1 MSMMSSHRIPKV
13 SVIIPNWNC
22 APWLPEA
29 MGSLLR
35 QSSPPEQIIVIDD
48 GSSDS
53 SVAWL
58 TAFAAQHPQVILLS
72 GERGG
77 VSAARMKG
85 LSVATGDFVYFMD
98 ADDFV
103 STDLF
108 ADFRRVQARH
118 EDIDLFCF
126 GAKMF
131 FDLPAAQRHYQTI
144 HQRHVSGLLPG
155 GSTSLRTLMQHQS
168 AHRVVWSS
176 IISRRLIDQ
185 LALQFLPIQNHEDA
199 PYMFALYLQ
208 ARNIYCTS
216 QSYYYKRFMLTSLS
230 QSTRDFSYV
239 KNYFIAR
246 ESSEQF
252 LRDQQLPVDAA
263 LLDSYYQT
271 VMHSCLAQIR
281 KNHMVIPTDWQ
292 PQVNQLVRNVLQH
305 SARLKLMWYCPT
317 IYSGLQACR
326 EQLGRYSARR

>member
-1 MSMMSSHRIPKV
+1 MSIITARRVPTV
-13 SVIIPNWNC
+13 SVIVPNWNC
-22 APWLPEA
+22 APWLAEA

-35 QSSPPEQIIVIDD
+35 QSSPPEQIIIIDD
-48 GSSDS
+48 GSSDN

-58 TAFAAQHPQVILLS
+58 TAFAEQHPQVILLS

-85 LSVATGDFVYFMD
+85 LAAATGDFIYFMD

-103 STDLF
+103 STELF

-118 EDIDLFCF
+118 EEIDLFCF

-131 FDLPAAQRHYQTI
+131 FDVPAPQRHYQTI

-155 GSTSLRTLMQHQS
+155 GSASLRTLMQHQS

-185 LALQFLPIQNHEDA
+185 LNLHFLPIQNHEDA
-199 PYMFALYLQ
+199 PFMFALYMQ
-208 ARNIYCTS
+208 ARGIYCTS

-230 QSTRDFSYV
+230 QSTRDFSWV

-246 ESSEQF
+246 GSSEQF
-252 LRDQQLPVDAA
+252 LRDHQLPLDEA
-263 LLDSYYQT
+263 LLDSYYQV
-271 VMHSCLAQIR
+271 VMHGCLTQIR
-281 KNHMVIPTDWQ
+281 KNHMVIPEEWQ
-292 PQVNQLVRNVLQH
+292 PQVNQLVRKVLQH
-305 SARLKLMWYCPT
+305 SARLKLLWYCPP
-317 IYSGLQACR
+317 IYMGLQACR
-326 EQLGRYSARR
+326 DQLGRYSARR

>member
-1 MSMMSSHRIPKV
+1 MRMLTSRRVPTV
-13 SVIIPNWNC
+13 SVIVPNWNC

-35 QSSPPEQIIVIDD
+35 QSSPPDEIIIIDD

-58 TAFAAQHPQVILLS
+58 TAFAAAHPQITLLS

-85 LSVATGDFVYFMD
+85 LAAATGDFVYFMD

-103 STDLF
+103 STELF

-118 EDIDLFCF
+118 QEIDLFCF

-131 FDLPAAQRHYQTI
+131 LDLPVAQRQYQRI

-155 GSTSLRTLMQHQS
+155 GRASLHILLQHQS

-176 IISRRLIDQ
+176 IMSRRLIDQ

-199 PYMFALYLQ
+199 PWMFALYMA
-208 ARNIYCTS
+208 ARQIYCTS
-216 QSYYYKRFMLTSLS
+216 QSYYYKRFMRSSLS
-230 QSTRDFSYV
+230 QSTRDFSWV

-246 ESSEQF
+246 QSSEQF
-252 LRDQQLPVDAA
+252 LRDQQQPVDEL
-263 LLDSYYQT
+263 LLDDYYQT
-271 VMHSCLAQIR
+271 VMKGCLAQIR
-281 KNHMVIPTDWQ
+281 KNHMTVPNEWQ
-292 PQVNQLVRNVLQH
+292 APVNQVVSKMLQQD
-305 SARLKLMWYCPT
+305 ARLKLLWYCPS
-317 IYSGLQACR
+317 IYLGLQNVR
-326 EQLGRYSARR
+326 EQVGRYSARR

>member
-1 MSMMSSHRIPKV
+1 MMSSHRIPTV

-108 ADFRRVQARH
+108 ADFRRVQARAMK
-118 EDIDLFCF
+118 ISICSALARKCF
-126 GAKMF
+126 LMCLPRSATIKPFTSVMSV
-131 FDLPAAQRHYQTI
+131 DCCPAA
-144 HQRHVSGLLPG
+144 
-155 GSTSLRTLMQHQS
+155 
-168 AHRVVWSS
+168 
-176 IISRRLIDQ
+176 
-185 LALQFLPIQNHEDA
+185 A
-199 PYMFALYLQ
+199 PV
-208 ARNIYCTS
+208 
-216 QSYYYKRFMLTSLS
+216 
-230 QSTRDFSYV
+230 YV
-239 KNYFIAR
+239 R
-246 ESSEQF
+246 
-252 LRDQQLPVDAA
+252 
-263 LLDSYYQT
+263 
-271 VMHSCLAQIR
+271 
-281 KNHMVIPTDWQ
+281 
-292 PQVNQLVRNVLQH
+292 
-305 SARLKLMWYCPT
+305 
-317 IYSGLQACR
+317 
-326 EQLGRYSARR
+326 